1 MKTPKRLALLLLLM
15 NSAAA
20 SPAAASPAAASPA
33 VTEVAA
39 GRTVLRHPDGRPR
52 LVTGL
57 SITVPGKDLREK
69 AERFVELQGAALGL
83 GARSVRV
90 DAVEGRS
97 VRMEQVHDGLPV
109 QGAALILRFDA
120 EGPSARLVNV
130 NNETRSVKRTRPAKI
145 DEAQALA
152 LAGRAVLGPS
162 GKPSPKLPVKRLWL
176 PLSAAG
182 GEVIEVFEVLV
193 ATVPGTPPERVL
205 VDGERGEVI
214 GRKSAGA
221 H

>member
-1 MKTPKRLALLLLLM
+1 MKTTKRLALLLLLLKPAA
-15 NSAAA
+15 AAA
-20 SPAAASPAAASPA
+20 SPATATPAS
-33 VTEVAA
+33 TEVSS
-39 GRTVLRHPDGRPR
+39 GQTVLRHPDGRPR

-57 SITVPGKDLREK
+57 SITVPGKDLSAK

-83 GARSVRV
+83 GPRSVRLDV
-90 DAVEGRS
+90 VEGRS
-97 VRMEQVHDGLPV
+97 VRMQQVYDGLPV

-120 EGPSARLVNV
+120 ESPAARLVNV
-130 NNETRSVKRTRPAKI
+130 NNETRTVKSARPAKI

-162 GKPSPKLPVKRLWL
+162 GKPSPNLPVKRLWM

-182 GEVIEVFEVLV
+182 GEVFEVFEVLV
-193 ATVPGTPPERVL
+193 ATVPGAPPERVL